1 MNQRNVEFLS
11 DGVTLRGVL
20 ALPEGNGPFPV
31 AVMGGGWCYVKEV
44 VLPHYAQNMLKAGV
58 ACLMFDYRNF
68 GGSDGMPR
76 QHLNPWEQVDD
87 FKNAITFAGTQ
98 PEIDPERIAVW
109 GISYAGGHAII
120 VGATDPRVKAI
131 VSTVPVVEGYETM
144 QRCHGERRFA
154 ELLKLV
160 ADDRVRR
167 GSGKPSAMMAMSSP
181 TPETELSVW
190 PFPHVG
196 KIFQDIKAKE
206 APLHEH
212 VNTVESL
219 ENLLMYDVFPFARR
233 ILNKPTLVVVADQDN
248 ITQWDFEIKMYNAIP
263 SGRKELVVLDK
274 VDHMVLYSSQKQLA
288 VASGV
293 HAAFLKKHL
302 VDPAAQR

>member
-1 MNQRNVEFLS
+1 MQKRNVEFKS
-11 DGVTLRGVL
+11 NGTTIRGIL
-20 ALPEGNGPFPV
+20 ALPEGKGPFPV

-44 VLPHYAQNMLKAGV
+44 VLPHYAENMLKAGV

-68 GGSDGMPR
+68 GGSDGDTR
-76 QHLNPWEQVDD
+76 QHLDPWAQIDD
-87 FKNAITFAGTQ
+87 YKHAISFAITQ
-98 PEIDPERIAVW
+98 PEIDANRVAVW

-131 VSTVPVVEGYETM
+131 ISTVPVVEGYETM

-154 ELLKLV
+154 DLLKLV
-160 ADDRVRR
+160 AEDRESRFA
-167 GSGKPSAMMAMSSP
+167 GKPSAFMAMSSP

-196 KIFQDIKAKE
+196 KVFNEIKAKE

-212 VNTVESL
+212 RNTVESL
-219 ENLLMYDVFPFARR
+219 ENLLMYNVFPYAKR

-248 ITQWDFEIKMYNAIP
+248 ITQWDLEIAMYNSIP
-263 SGRKELVVLDK
+263 SGRKELVVLEK
-274 VDHMVLYSSQKQLA
+274 TDHMVLYSSKTQLE

-293 HAAFLKKHL
+293 HARFLKKHFI
-302 VDPAAQR
+302 DPQQ